1 MTILRR
7 AAPTR
12 WLYPAILLL
21 LFMEKSSAL
30 EIAGYGGSA
39 SWTQI
44 GFVDPY
50 VETLIDVA
58 MQEGSFQDQNRHC
71 L

>member
-44 GFVDPY
+44 G
-50 VETLIDVA
+50 A
-58 MQEGSFQDQNRHC
+58 
-71 L
+71 